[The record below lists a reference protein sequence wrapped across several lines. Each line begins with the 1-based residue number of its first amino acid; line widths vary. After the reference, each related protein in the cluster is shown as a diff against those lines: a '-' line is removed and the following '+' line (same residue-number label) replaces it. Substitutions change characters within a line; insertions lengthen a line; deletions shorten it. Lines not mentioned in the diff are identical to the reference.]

1 MQLYTRLLSFCN
13 QLAPTWRKTQ
23 VVNLALLAQA
33 IHRRRSLVLTDLAR
47 AYPIPTQRKAPRPKN
62 GLLHRLK
69 RLWRFLDNPRPDP
82 SALMLRLTRL
92 SLSVCRT
99 PGLLLPVLVDLTYF
113 EPFAVLSANV
123 PRGGRALPVA
133 WRAFRRDLRG
143 ESELSQNH
151 IIEGMLAQMLGRL
164 APTIQT
170 AIVADRE
177 FAAARFFRFLKAQ
190 GASFAIR
197 VDAQTWLLHPAYSG
211 PLGDLSLRPG
221 GQRVWLEGALYA
233 KDEQEPV
240 NLLAVWAP
248 GQREPW
254 FIASDLPDP
263 RLVERLYRKRMK
275 IEHGYR
281 DWKHHLRLK
290 GTLKVKSAAHLS
302 TLLAAIV
309 VLYWYLCL
317 LGQRLRRSHLVG
329 EACAWGKLGDF
340 KLGMELLALDHQLV
354 SRACQRIVQW
364 AADRLFALAPL
375 TPSHLWRYRRHRC
388 LHQSGYL

>member
-1 MQLYTRLLSFCN
+1 MQLYPRLFSFCK
-13 QLAPTWRKTQ
+13 QIAPTWRKTQ
-23 VVNLALLAQA
+23 VVNLALLGQA

-47 AYPIPTQRKAPRPKN
+47 AYPIPTQRKVPRPKN

-69 RLWRFLDNPRPDP
+69 RIWRFLANPRLDP

-92 SLSVCRT
+92 SYSVCRT

-113 EPFAVLSANV
+113 EPFAVLSANI

-133 WRAFRRDLRG
+133 WRTFRRDLRG
-143 ESELSQNH
+143 EPELSQNH
-151 IIEGMLAQMLGRL
+151 IIEGMLAQMLGRIT
-164 APTIQT
+164 PTIQT

-197 VDAQTWLLHPAYSG
+197 VDAETWVLHPAFTG
-211 PLGDLSLRPG
+211 PLGGLGLLPG
-221 GQRVWLEGALYA
+221 GPRVWLAGALYA
-233 KDEQEPV
+233 KEEQEPV

-254 FIASDLPDP
+254 FIASDLADP

-302 TLLAAIV
+302 GLLAAIV

-317 LGQRLRRSHLVG
+317 LGQRLRRSYLVG
-329 EACAWGKLGDF
+329 EVRAWGEMGDF
-340 KLGMELLALDHQLV
+340 KLGMELLALDHQAV
-354 SRACQRIVQW
+354 SRTCHRIVQW
-364 AADRLFALAPL
+364 AADKLFALAPL
-375 TPSHLWRYRRHRC
+375 PPRHKWRYRCHRS
-388 LHQSGYL
+388 LHQSGYP